1 MDAAIHPICVTFYLL
16 KNIVSV
22 MRWPKYNF
30 TAFHFITFL
39 NPNSFYTMHNL
50 HLSLANFVWILRHK
64 NNFLFSL
71 RQIHVSSIK
80 KSCSSVKT
88 IFLHAWCQIK
98 LLDNVKQLIKNLSI
112 IFMSLSLHFV
122 KIFKEIN
129 SRMNI
134 IWRTKNFSVVNIF
147 YTLDIDMTKQTRF
160 FFDVQ
165 FAHLR

>member
-1 MDAAIHPICVTFYLL
+1 MQTSVSESLRTFVNDCVLDAAIHPICVTFYLL

-50 HLSLANFVWILRHK
+50 HLSLANFVSILRHK

-88 IFLHAWCQIK
+88 IFLFVLPFSTFCWSRK
-98 LLDNVKQLIKNLSI
+98 L
-112 IFMSLSLHFV
+112 
-122 KIFKEIN
+122 
-129 SRMNI
+129 
-134 IWRTKNFSVVNIF
+134 
-147 YTLDIDMTKQTRF
+147 F
-160 FFDVQ
+160 FEF
-165 FAHLR
+165 F

>member
-1 MDAAIHPICVTFYLL
+1 MKILVYRESFTFTRALIDCFCRNWCIVFSLLLQLLQLKNVLNIRGTFPCKLQFQNRLELLLHYNDCVLDAAIHPICVTFYLL

-80 KSCSSVKT
+80 NSCSSVNT
-88 IFLHAWCQIK
+88 IYLNAWCQII
-98 LLDNVKQLIKNLSI
+98 L
-112 IFMSLSLHFV
+112 F
-122 KIFKEIN
+122 
-129 SRMNI
+129 
-134 IWRTKNFSVVNIF
+134 W
-147 YTLDIDMTKQTRF
+147 
-160 FFDVQ
+160 
-165 FAHLR
+165 